1 MQEKFTARF
10 FEKIAESGKSHAEI
24 AVLLHINVHDIIR
37 WASGKNR
44 YLPSVEKLLLFAN
57 FFGCS
62 VDYLLGLS
70 DDDTADFVMI
80 DEPKIAG
87 RFRKIV
93 YEERGFTFARLSKE
107 TGIRNTTLF
116 YMGQRQGK
124 TANRKFG
131 KSGARVGDFRRLFH
145 RQGEIIPLF
154 R

>member
-24 AVLLHINVHDIIR
+24 VVLLHINVHDIIR

-116 YMGQRQGK
+116 YNWDSGK
-124 TANRKFG
+124 AKPQIENLAKVAHALGISVDYLIGREK
-131 KSGARVGDFRRLFH
+131 
-145 RQGEIIPLF
+145 
-154 R
+154 